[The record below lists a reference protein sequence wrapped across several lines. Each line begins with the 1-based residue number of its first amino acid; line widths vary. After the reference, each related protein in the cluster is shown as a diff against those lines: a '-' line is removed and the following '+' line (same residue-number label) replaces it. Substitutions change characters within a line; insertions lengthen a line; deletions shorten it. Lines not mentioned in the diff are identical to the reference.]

1 MVGML
6 ALKNL
11 MFHYGSHELQQLKV
25 FKRDDTTTD
34 TVVFL
39 HGGGWRDPANTL
51 NDFEPLMKDFLQWKM
66 NIISMNYRLSPR
78 ANTVEE
84 LATAPPFQHPRHLT
98 DVIKGLKF
106 IVEELKLNIVLM
118 VGHSVGSSLI
128 LQLFNYDTIIKK
140 GLPSK
145 GPEDINEDIV
155 DDFQFL
161 ESIALKNVYLLD
173 GIFDVWKLLEEYPDY
188 RFFTRCA
195 FEDDDHMKQA
205 FQISLDI
212 KPCKLMDQE
221 TVIKVVYSLE
231 DELISIK
238 QSELL
243 VEFLKKWGVR
253 YEFLKGNWGK
263 HEEIYR
269 RLEISGLIRDM

>member
-1 MVGML
+1 MY
-6 ALKNL
+6 
-11 MFHYGSHELQQLKV
+11 HYGSHELQQLKV
-25 FKRDDTTTD
+25 FKRVNKTTD

-39 HGGGWRDPANTL
+39 HGGGWRDPNNTL
-51 NDFEPLMKDFLQWKM
+51 NDFEPLMKDF
-66 NIISMNYRLSPR
+66 NDINVISMNYRLSPK
-78 ANTVEE
+78 ANTDEE
-84 LATAPPFQHPRHLT
+84 LKASPPFQHPRHLI
-98 DVIKGLKF
+98 DVIHGMKF
-106 IVEELKLNIVLM
+106 IVEKLKLNIVSM

-128 LQLFNYDTIIKK
+128 LQLLNYDIIIKN

-145 GPEDINEDIV
+145 GPEEITTEG
-155 DDFQFL
+155 FEFL
-161 ESIALKNVYLLD
+161 ESMVLKNVYLLD

-212 KPCKLMDQE
+212 KPCKLMNEE
-221 TVIKVVYSLE
+221 TVINVVYSLE

-243 VEFLKKWGVR
+243 VEFLKKWGIK
-253 YEFLKGNWGK
+253 YEFLTGNWGA

-269 RLEISGLIRDM
+269 RSEISSLILKGLE